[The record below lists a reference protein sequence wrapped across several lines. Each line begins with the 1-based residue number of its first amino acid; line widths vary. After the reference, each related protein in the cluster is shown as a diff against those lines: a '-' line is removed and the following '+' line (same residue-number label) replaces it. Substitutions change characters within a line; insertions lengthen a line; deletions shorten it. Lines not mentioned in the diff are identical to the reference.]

1 MSNARTDASDLS
13 AAAGTP
19 SELDR
24 AALVLLEVTEGL
36 AECLM
41 EEAGAEALAA
51 AYERRDAAYRSLCAA
66 AADGTAA
73 SPAGRAALARVQQ
86 LDEAMMAA
94 GSALIEALRG
104 ERRGLSRRR
113 SAAQAH
119 AGREREEPRLLT
131 LKA

>member
-1 MSNARTDASDLS
+1 MSNPRTDASDLS
-13 AAAGTP
+13 DSAGTP
-19 SELDR
+19 SVLDR

-36 AECLM
+36 AECVM
-41 EEAGAEALAA
+41 EEAEAEALEA
-51 AYERRDAAYRSLCAA
+51 AYERRDAAYQALCA
-66 AADGTAA
+66 AADGTVA
-73 SPAGRAALARVQQ
+73 SPAARAALARVQQ
-86 LDEAMMAA
+86 LDEAMMSA
-94 GSALIEALRG
+94 GSALVEALRG